1 MLLRPLRLP
10 DLATVTELDRLCF
23 PPGIAFPEETFYQC
37 LAADECLNLG
47 IEQSGELIA
56 FAIFCLRDVCSAQVI
71 TIDVHPERR
80 RQGLADRLMTELE
93 SQARKTG
100 ISRVVLQVGVDN
112 LPAQN
117 LYRKWGYQVRS
128 RLKNYYGP
136 GQDAYLMDK
145 SLGPPP

>member
-1 MLLRPLRLP
+1 MLLRPLLLQ
-10 DLATVTELDRLCF
+10 DLSAVAALDRLCF
-23 PPGIAFPEETFYQC
+23 PPGIAFPEETFHQC
-37 LAADECLNLG
+37 LAAAECLNLG

-56 FAIFCLRDVCSAQVI
+56 FAIFCFRDARSAQVI

-100 ISRVVLQVGVDN
+100 LSRVALQVGVDN
-112 LPAQN
+112 LPARN
-117 LYRKWGYQVRS
+117 LYRKWGYRVRA
-128 RLKNYYGP
+128 RLENYYGP

-145 SLGPPP
+145 SF